1 MKYKIKQS
9 GKTQKIV
16 EFHISKE
23 LVSEELDR
31 LYRDISKTASLP
43 GFRTGKVPIGLIKK
57 RYKKEATDE
66 VVKSLLTGSFKK
78 AVSESD
84 IDMLGLP
91 KITDLEFHEDKGM
104 SYKATVDIRPQVKI
118 KKHKG
123 LNLKKLENEVKES
136 DVDKEID
143 NLRSTKANFS
153 TKEGSAEEGDYVICD
168 VECVVEG
175 KSLEKKENAWLYVG
189 EPAFIPSKT
198 LKGMKANDQRD
209 VEKAFPKEYSKKE
222 IAGKNA
228 KFHITAKE
236 IKKKVLPELND
247 EFARTAANL
256 KTMAEL
262 REALR
267 KNIKRRNE
275 IERRRALESE
285 ALKLLGENTVF
296 EAPKFMVEKQF
307 EILMNDTR
315 EKLKRQQLP
324 KEEIESMEKNFS
336 EKLKIEAAREVRA
349 FFILEEI
356 AKLENITVGDE
367 EINAAFKEIAS
378 SSGHSADEVE
388 KYYNEN
394 NLLENLREDIKQKKA
409 LDFVIKNANLS

>member
-1 MKYKIKQS
+1 VKYKIKQS

-143 NLRSTKANFS
+143 NLRNTKANFS

-296 EAPKFMVEKQF
+296 EAPQFMVEKQF
-307 EILMNDTR
+307 EILMND
-315 EKLKRQQLP
+315 
-324 KEEIESMEKNFS
+324 
-336 EKLKIEAAREVRA
+336 AAREVRA

-378 SSGHSADEVE
+378 SSGHSIDEVR